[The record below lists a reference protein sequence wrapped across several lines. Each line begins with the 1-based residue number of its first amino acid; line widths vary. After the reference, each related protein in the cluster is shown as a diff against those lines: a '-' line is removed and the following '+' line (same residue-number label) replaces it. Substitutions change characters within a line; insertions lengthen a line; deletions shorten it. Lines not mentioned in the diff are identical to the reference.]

1 MSGTFKGCCSE
12 TLINLALRNL
22 NLNNI
27 KNMNYLFSICS
38 KELNNK
44 IAKLKI
50 DLDNAAFDGLY
61 FYP

>member
-12 TLINLALRNL
+12 TLINLSLKNL